1 MSNPSAS
8 SSLFSALE
16 KDDLATVEKSIQEGV
31 DPNQFNQTGNAPL
44 HVITSK
50 SFRNPNTFP
59 IIISLIK
66 AKADVNL
73 KNQAGLTPIQV
84 ALQSGWQDTV
94 AFLLESCGAKFDEAT
109 RSATNVRCPDCKR
122 VLASYEK
129 ANYQPINY
137 QFENNKWN
145 GYKVSA

>member
-1 MSNPSAS
+1 MYVSFF
-8 SSLFSALE
+8 L
-16 KDDLATVEKSIQEGV
+16 
-31 DPNQFNQTGNAPL
+31 GNAPL

-84 ALQSGWQDTV
+84 ALQSGWQ
-94 AFLLESCGAKFDEAT
+94 G
-109 RSATNVRCPDCKR
+109 
-122 VLASYEK
+122 
-129 ANYQPINY
+129 Q
-137 QFENNKWN
+137 
-145 GYKVSA
+145 G